1 MDTISAW
8 GALTGLIL
16 AIILIIRKVHPVYA
30 LMAGAFFG
38 GLIGGCQ
45 TSRTVT
51 YMLEGAAGI
60 MPATL
65 RVISAGVLAGALI
78 ESGAA
83 KKIAQTLLAKVGES
97 QALFALAIATMILT
111 MVGVFVDVAV
121 ITVAPIAL
129 AVGWRA
135 NLSRSAILL
144 AMIGGGKAGNIMS
157 PNPNT
162 IVLSEN
168 FNIPLTNLM
177 LAGILPAIG
186 GVFVTCLMARWI
198 RNRGSRLTQEEV
210 GEATVENKDGASVAA
225 EISFWAAIS
234 GPVVA
239 IVLLALRPTLGIQID
254 PLVALPVGG
263 MAGLLF
269 MGKISSINHCASA
282 GLAKMAPVAL
292 LLIGTG
298 CLAGIIGHSDLKD
311 WVTHLINACGVPTVA
326 LAPLSGM
333 LMSGATAS
341 TVAGSTV
348 ASSVFG
354 TTLLEAGVAPLAAA
368 IMIHSGATVFDT
380 MPHGSFFHA
389 SGGSVQMS
397 MGERL
402 KLIPYEAVVGL
413 VHTIIATV
421 AFGIFR
427 LFS

>member
-1 MDTISAW
+1 MDAISAW
-8 GALTGLIL
+8 GALTGLAL

-30 LMAGAFFG
+30 LMAGAFLG
-38 GLIGGCQ
+38 GLIGGCKANL
-45 TSRTVT
+45 TVSC
-51 YMLEGAAGI
+51 MLEGAAGI

-83 KKIAQTLLAKVGES
+83 KKIALTLLSRVGQS
-97 QALFALAIATMILT
+97 QALFALAVATMMLT

-157 PNPNT
+157 PNPNA

-177 LAGILPAIG
+177 LAGILPAVG
-186 GVFVTCLMARWI
+186 GVIVTCILAHWI
-198 RNRGSRLTQEEV
+198 RNRGSRLTQDDV
-210 GEATVENKDGASVAA
+210 GEAAVNNHNGAAA
-225 EISFWAAIS
+225 SSEISFWAAIS

-239 IVLLALRPTLGIQID
+239 IVLLALRPTMNIQID
-254 PLVALPVGG
+254 PLVALPAGG
-263 MAGLLF
+263 IAGLLF
-269 MGKISSINHCASA
+269 MGKIRSFNHCASA

-326 LAPLSGM
+326 LAPLSGI

-354 TTLLEAGVAPLAAA
+354 TTLVEAGVAPLAAA
-368 IMIHSGATVFDT
+368 VMIHTGATVFDT
-380 MPHGSFFHA
+380 MPHGSFFHT
-389 SGGSVQMS
+389 SGGSVQML
-397 MGERL
+397 MNERL
-402 KLIPYEAVVGL
+402 KLIPFEAVIGI
-413 VHTIIATV
+413 VHTTIATV
-421 AFGIFR
+421 VFGIFR
-427 LFS
+427 LFT

>member
-1 MDTISAW
+1 MDTTISAW
-8 GALTGLIL
+8 GALFGLLL

-38 GLIGGCQ
+38 GLVGQCS
-45 TSRTVT
+45 TSGTVS

-83 KKIAQTLLAKVGES
+83 RKIAETLLSSVGQS
-97 QALFALAIATMILT
+97 RVLFALAFATMILT

-121 ITVAPIAL
+121 ITVAPIAI

-135 NLSRSAILL
+135 DLSRSAVLF

-162 IVLSEN
+162 IILSEN
-168 FNIPLTNLM
+168 FDIPLTNLM

-186 GVFVTCLMARWI
+186 GVVVTCLLARWLGH
-198 RNRGSRLTQEEV
+198 RGSRLTQEEL
-210 GEATVENKDGASVAA
+210 GEAQARNEKSSQQEV
-225 EISFWAAIS
+225 SFCAAIS

-239 IVLLALRPTLGIQID
+239 IVLLALRPTVGIQID
-254 PLVALPVGG
+254 PLVALPLGG
-263 MAGLLF
+263 VAGLLF
-269 MGKISSINHCASA
+269 MGKIRSINHCASA

-311 WVTHLINACGVPTVA
+311 WVTQLIHSCGVPTVA
-326 LAPLSGM
+326 LAPLSGI

-354 TTLLEAGVAPLAAA
+354 TTLLGAGVAPLAAA
-368 IMIHSGATVFDT
+368 VMIHTGATVCDT
-380 MPHGSFFHA
+380 LPHGSFFHA
-389 SGGSVQMS
+389 SGGSVQMA

-402 KLIPYEAVVGL
+402 KLIPYEATVGL
-413 VHTIIATV
+413 VHTVIATV
-421 AFGIFR
+421 VFGIFH
-427 LFS
+427 LWS